1 MLKRSTVAAL
11 LLAAGQV
18 ALARNA
24 SAPWDTDSAKTKAN
38 GKSLKGDKNDDE
50 AEMEQ
55 EWKRFAQFEKSIG
68 YWGYSWEPYEVTT
81 KDGFRLTL
89 FRITGGPPEGFIKPE
104 DSSSE
109 SEDK

>member
-11 LLAAGQV
+11 LLAASKV

-24 SAPWDTDSAKTKAN
+24 SAPWDAN
-38 GKSLKGDKNDDE
+38 STNNKSNGTNRKGDTNEDE
-50 AEMEQ
+50 AEEEQ
-55 EWKRFAQFEKSIG
+55 EWERFAQFEKSIG

-104 DSSSE
+104 DSSS
-109 SEDK
+109 D